1 AKDLAVALELYTKGS
16 LSIFAN
22 KTNVNT
28 NSRFIIYDIK
38 DLGKQLKTMG
48 MLIVLD
54 AVWNRITKNRAEG
67 RRTWIYMDEIYLLF
81 ANEYSATFLFEL
93 YKRARK
99 WGGIPT
105 GITQNV
111 EDLLQS
117 DLARKM
123 LSNSDFLLMLNQ
135 APVDREELAKLL
147 KISDTQLSYITNS
160 NEGEG
165 LLFSGNAIIPFIDKF
180 PKNTKLYKMMTTKV
194 DEIKR

>member
-1 AKDLAVALELYTKGS
+1 
-16 LSIFAN
+16 
-22 KTNVNT
+22 
-28 NSRFIIYDIK
+28 
-38 DLGKQLKTMG
+38 
-48 MLIVLD
+48 
-54 AVWNRITKNRAEG
+54 
-67 RRTWIYMDEIYLLF
+67 
-81 ANEYSATFLFEL
+81 
-93 YKRARK
+93 
-99 WGGIPT
+99 
-105 GITQNV
+105 
-111 EDLLQS
+111 
-117 DLARKM
+117 M